1 MDKIDVLSWTSHV
14 HMKDSHFYNCTTKNI
29 KYVDNYELIAVIKN
43 RLFKILAHRK
53 HVVRVKSIRIVT
65 GRMLKLI
72 VKSSIKKSILIM
84 LTFSNK

>member
-53 HVVRVKSIRIVT
+53 MKIINEEINNLLLVW
-65 GRMLKLI
+65 MF
-72 VKSSIKKSILIM
+72 SSCGSGKKYK
-84 LTFSNK
+84 NCHGKNV

>member
-53 HVVRVKSIRIVT
+53 MKIINEEINNLLLV
-65 GRMLKLI
+65 
-72 VKSSIKKSILIM
+72 
-84 LTFSNK
+84 

>member
-53 HVVRVKSIRIVT
+53 MKIINEEINNLLLV
-65 GRMLKLI
+65 GMF
-72 VKSSIKKSILIM
+72 SSCGSGKKHK
-84 LTFSNK
+84 NCHGKNA